1 LILFTLASA
10 IVCLIAVLFCKNRPA
25 AVATE
30 RSQSLANH
38 TFVPRLT
45 PGQLKARAIARMPV
59 AADANCAAP
68 FVALLGSGA
77 TTYLGSMAVEAEC
90 RGRGV
95 VEAEGS

>member
-59 AADANCAAP
+59 ASDTNW
-68 FVALLGSGA
+68 
-77 TTYLGSMAVEAEC
+77 

-95 VEAEGS
+95 VAKYSIIEIALAKRFC